1 MAKKRKSSR
10 EKLQIIK
17 EAEIEGVI
25 VTCRKHN
32 IDPATYY
39 CWKEKYEDGGFKA
52 LKPQNINHIDPE
64 LKDLR
69 EENEQLKKIVAEK
82 ELAISMK
89 EALLKK
95 VLQRERRS

>member
-1 MAKKRKSSR
+1 MSKKRKSSK

-39 CWKEKYEDGGFKA
+39 NWKEKYEEEGFEA
-52 LKPQNINHIDPE
+52 LKPKNRNHIDPE
-64 LKDLR
+64 LKKLR

-82 ELAISMK
+82 ELALQIK

-95 VLQRERRS
+95 VLRRERIS